1 MIDFCGICSRKRG
14 DGVVVWVTG
23 LSGSGKTTLCAALRS
38 LLKPRIPELV
48 LIDGDIV
55 REIFGGDLGFGEADR
70 ARQIKRIQ
78 SLARELDKQGQVVI
92 VAALYAHPDLLHWNR
107 QNFKDYFEIYLD
119 APLSLVRQR
128 DPKGL
133 YGKAARGEIESVV
146 GIDVPWNPPA
156 NPDLRIDV
164 ATVPK
169 PAELA
174 RNVAQAIPRF
184 AAALQIDQMDAVS

>member
-1 MIDFCGICSRKRG
+1 M
-14 DGVVVWVTG
+14 VVWITG
-23 LSGSGKTTLCAALRS
+23 LSGAGKTTLCEALQA

-48 LIDGDIV
+48 LIDGDVV
-55 REIFGGDLGFGEADR
+55 REIFGSDLGFGEADR

-92 VAALYAHPDLLHWNR
+92 VAALYAHPDLLGWNR
-107 QNFKDYFEIYLD
+107 RHFKDYFEIYLD

-133 YGKAARGEIESVV
+133 YGKAARGEMEFVV

-164 ATVPK
+164 ATVPR

-174 RNVAQAIPRF
+174 KSVAQAIPRF